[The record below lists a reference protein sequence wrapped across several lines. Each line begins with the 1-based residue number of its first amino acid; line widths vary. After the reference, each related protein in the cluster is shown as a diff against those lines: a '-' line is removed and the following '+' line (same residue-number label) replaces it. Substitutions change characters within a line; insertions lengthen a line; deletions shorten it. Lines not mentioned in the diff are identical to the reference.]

1 MTLLSHLTK
10 DTISNLL
17 ENIIQKQMSK
27 EVDIEEIDNHSQK
40 QENIIHLSGMYENWF
55 LDYALMLF

>member
-1 MTLLSHLTK
+1 
-10 DTISNLL
+10 
-17 ENIIQKQMSK
+17 MSK

-55 LDYALMLF
+55 WIILLCYFRTFCSLYSRWIKSQYREGFYIH